1 MWNDT
6 LFSGIGDT
14 ECRKDKWEDGIQTG
28 GYIWNTTGS
37 GKTMTSF
44 KTAQI
49 ISEEGLCDKVVFL
62 LDRIELGTQ
71 TLLEYKNFSDDTMD
85 VQDTANTEKLWQRLL
100 SDNNTPGVNTKL
112 IVTSIQ
118 KMSNLVPNDKNKK
131 DFEKLN
137 KKKIVIIV
145 DEAHRDTFGTMLSVI
160 KSSFPHA
167 LFLALLEPQFLKKT
181 KK

>member
-1 MWNDT
+1 MPDKTDDT
-6 LFSGIGDT
+6 LKVLRSYQFNAVRSI
-14 ECRKDKWEDGIQTG
+14 RNKVSSHKDKWEDGIQTG

-85 VQDTANTEKLWQRLL
+85 VQDTANTGKLWQRLL

-112 IVTSIQ
+112 IEQPCS
-118 KMSNLVPNDKNKK
+118 K
-131 DFEKLN
+131 
-137 KKKIVIIV
+137 
-145 DEAHRDTFGTMLSVI
+145 
-160 KSSFPHA
+160 
-167 LFLALLEPQFLKKT
+167 
-181 KK
+181 